1 MLVQDNVRTLPHSLP
16 PSLHHH
22 HVLANTH
29 AITSYIVLPFYPMTL
44 KRLFHGYIDAI
55 VGAPSNDAATALLP
69 DEREVLLLMVQLCA
83 ALVHLQSHHVV
94 HRDIKVC

>member
-1 MLVQDNVRTLPHSLP
+1 
-16 PSLHHH
+16 
-22 HVLANTH
+22 
-29 AITSYIVLPFYPMTL
+29 MTL
-44 KRLFHGYIDAI
+44 KKLFQGYIDAI
-55 VGAPSNDAATALLP
+55 LGAAPDEAATALLP